1 MAHEYRSK
9 IKWSDK
15 EETPGTIEMDCGFTC
30 SFHKPLEFGGT
41 DNIINPEDAFVG
53 SLAMCFSITF
63 KEIAKKMRLDID
75 DFELD
80 TTGILEEVNGGK
92 MFTKIY
98 LKPDINT
105 NEPENKINRA
115 IQLAEK
121 NCLIARSMK
130 SEIIIEAD
138 IE

>member
-15 EETPGTIEMDCGFTC
+15 EETHGTIEMDCGFTC

>member
-15 EETPGTIEMDCGFTC
+15 EETHGTIEMDCGFTC

-41 DNIINPEDAFVG
+41 DDIINPEDAFVG

-98 LKPDINT
+98 LKPEINT

-115 IQLAEK
+115 IELAEK

-130 SEIIIEAD
+130 SEIIIEGD